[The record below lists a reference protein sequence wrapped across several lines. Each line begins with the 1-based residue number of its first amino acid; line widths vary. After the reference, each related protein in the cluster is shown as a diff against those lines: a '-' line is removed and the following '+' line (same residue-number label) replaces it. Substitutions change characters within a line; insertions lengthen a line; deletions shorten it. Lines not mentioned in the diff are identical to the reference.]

1 MYEGRHCHVCGTIM
15 LGEMC
20 PSRYLSDH
28 GQKMIDK
35 VATIVFC
42 QMAADIRIKPNR
54 ADWEYAWRW
63 RNEEP
68 ILTAVP
74 FPS

>member
-1 MYEGRHCHVCGTIM
+1 MF
-15 LGEMC
+15 GEMC

-28 GQKMIDK
+28 GQTMRDR
-35 VATIVFC
+35 VEMIVFC

-63 RNEEP
+63 RNNEP
-68 ILTAVP
+68 NLTAVP